1 MIRPTV
7 RHASTRSERFLKAFG
22 PAWVISAVAHA
33 LVFGTLFWIFA
44 PTRTTVATP
53 PAAVI
58 NTGLPTTDELDLG
71 DVTELNLGEPQ
82 ADSRAAGT
90 STAVADPGAGDRPSL
105 AAGRA
110 EDPFAVPLNKGD
122 LLAGLGDLSG
132 RDDGRFPSGF
142 AGAGGGSA
150 SFFGTAA
157 RGNRF
162 AILAD
167 NSGSMQGTPLTV
179 LKAEITS
186 TLARSRGSAQF
197 YVTFFSSEADPQPL
211 KRWTADRNEVAAVS
225 KWVQGIQTANGTSP
239 VVGFQH
245 VLKLKPPPDVVY
257 LMTDGEFDPR
267 EVEQIRT
274 LNQALRPPAVIHTVA
289 FGGKQGEAELKMI
302 AKQAKGTYRYVAGP
316 KP

>member
-7 RHASTRSERFLKAFG
+7 RHARSRYERFLKAFG
-22 PAWVISAVAHA
+22 PAWVVSSVAHA
-33 LVFGTLFWIFA
+33 LVFGALFWIFG

-53 PAAVI
+53 PKAVI

-71 DVTELNLGEPQ
+71 DVTELNLGDPQ
-82 ADSRAAGT
+82 TDSRAART
-90 STAVADPGAGDRPSL
+90 PTAVADPGAGDWTPL

-132 RDDGRFPSGF
+132 RDDGRFPLGF
-142 AGAGGGSA
+142 AGAGSA

-167 NSGSMQGTPLTV
+167 NSGSMAGTPLTV

-186 TLARSRGSAQF
+186 TLARSRGNAQF
-197 YVTFFSSEADPQPL
+197 YVTFFSGEADPQPI

-257 LMTDGEFDPR
+257 LMTDGEFDRR
-267 EVEQIRT
+267 EVEQIRV

-289 FGGKQGEAELKMI
+289 FGGQQGEAELKMI
-302 AKQAKGTYRYVAGP
+302 ARQAKGTYRYVAGP